1 MKTIKKLKVL
11 KPGLIS
17 PHKNFQYKI
26 GKKYICTDFDPDPL
40 KDCSNGFYATDIEG
54 LPYSWNINRECYEV
68 EVSGRSVLY
77 NIYKQRF
84 EEQII
89 IRKVEKDEIIL
100 LAKRKEKKLGYVL
113 SEVLFPIN
121 PLIIAVPEIT
131 DIDKE
136 LIKRWASV
144 WASVGVSVR
153 DSVGASVWDS
163 VGVSVRDSVW
173 ASVWDSVG
181 AFVWDSVGAFVW
193 ASVWDSVGVS
203 VRDSV
208 WDSVGASV
216 RDSVRDSVWASVG
229 AYISSLF
236 PNIIKWK
243 YIDHKEKDN
252 PFQSGIDLWKKGLV
266 PSFDGSIW
274 RLHGGKDAKILYKFK
289 L

>member
-144 WASVGVSVR
+144 RASVEASVR
-153 DSVGASVWDS
+153 ASVE
-163 VGVSVRDSVW
+163 
-173 ASVWDSVG
+173 A
-181 AFVWDSVGAFVW
+181 
-193 ASVWDSVGVS
+193 
-203 VRDSV
+203 
-208 WDSVGASV
+208 SVGASV
-216 RDSVRDSVWASVG
+216 RDSVG